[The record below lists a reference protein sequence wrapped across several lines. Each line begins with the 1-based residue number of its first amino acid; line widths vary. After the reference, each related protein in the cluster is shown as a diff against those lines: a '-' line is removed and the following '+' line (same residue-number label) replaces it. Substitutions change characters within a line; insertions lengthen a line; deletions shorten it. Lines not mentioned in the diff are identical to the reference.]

1 MNNPRE
7 ITFSSESRN
16 KLKSGVDK
24 LANSVK
30 VTLGPKGRNVV
41 LGRVNQF
48 AITKDGVS
56 VAREVFLEDP
66 EENLGAQMVKQV
78 ASNVAK
84 AAGDGTTTATVLAQ
98 SILTKGIKMIEAGFD
113 PMEIKSGIDK
123 SLVIIKD
130 HLQKNSIKING
141 VEQIE
146 QVATISA
153 NGDSN
158 IGSIIARA
166 MDEVGFDGVIT
177 VDESNTHETYLD
189 LVKGMQF
196 KSGYLSPYFINNIAK
211 MEAHLENPVIFI
223 YDGKI
228 KGIKGLVHLLEY
240 SNHVKRPLLVISNNI
255 EGDALQTLVMNKANG
270 VLDVTAVNSPGYGQ
284 LKTEQLKDIAA
295 IVGGTVLSEAMG
307 HDIQNIN
314 PNSVAEILG
323 SAERVT
329 VSAEETT
336 VINGGGDQESV
347 KARVDEIKSQIEN
360 QDNESEKLILKERL
374 SKLEGGVA
382 IIKVGGY
389 TDIEIKEKRDRID
402 DALGA
407 TQAAV
412 EEGILPGGGIALYRA
427 AIEISAEIEKSF
439 SNDFIGDEKVGASIL
454 LESCKDP
461 FNTIILNAG
470 KNPEVISKDLK
481 DEYTSGYN
489 SRTGEYV
496 DMLKSGIID
505 PAKVTRAAIENAASI
520 SGLMITTECVLMEKA
535 IVKPAEK

>member
-1 MNNPRE
+1 
-7 ITFSSESRN
+7 
-16 KLKSGVDK
+16 
-24 LANSVK
+24 
-30 VTLGPKGRNVV
+30 
-41 LGRVNQF
+41 
-48 AITKDGVS
+48 
-56 VAREVFLEDP
+56 
-66 EENLGAQMVKQV
+66 
-78 ASNVAK
+78 
-84 AAGDGTTTATVLAQ
+84 
-98 SILTKGIKMIEAGFD
+98 MIEAGFD

>member
-41 LGRVNQF
+41 LGRSNQF

-78 ASNVAK
+78 ASNVARS
-84 AAGDGTTTATVLAQ
+84 AGDGTTTATVLAQ
-98 SILTKGIKMIEAGFD
+98 SILNRGIKMIEAGFD

-123 SLVIIKD
+123 TLELIKS
-130 HLQKNSIKING
+130 HLEKNSIAVDG
-141 VEQIE
+141 VAQIE

-166 MDEVGFDGVIT
+166 MGEVGFDGVIT
-177 VDESNTHETYLD
+177 VDESNTNETYLD

-196 KSGYLSPYFINNIAK
+196 KAGYLSPYFINNLAK

-228 KGIKGLVHLLEY
+228 KGLKGLVHILEY
-240 SNHVKRPLLVISNNI
+240 SNSVKRPLLLISNNI
-255 EGDALQTLVMNKANG
+255 EGDALQALVMNKANG
-270 VLDVTAVNSPGYGQ
+270 VLDITAINSPGYGQ
-284 LKTEQLKDIAA
+284 LKTEQLLDIASL
-295 IVGGTVLSEAMG
+295 VGATVVSEAMG

-314 PNSVAEILG
+314 PEAVKELIG
-323 SAERVT
+323 GAERVT
-329 VSAEETT
+329 VSADETT
-336 VINGGGDQESV
+336 IINGSGTQDLV
-347 KARVDEIKSQIEN
+347 KKRVGEIKSQIEN
-360 QDNESEKLILKERL
+360 QTNESEKLILKERL

-389 TDIEIKEKRDRID
+389 TDVEIKEKRDRID

-407 TQAAV
+407 TSAAV

-427 AIEISAEIEKSF
+427 ALDLLKELESF
-439 SNDFIGDEKVGASIL
+439 EFTSDERVGATVL

-461 FNTIILNAG
+461 FNMIILNSG
-470 KNPEVISKDLK
+470 KNPEVIAQGLGSD
-481 DEYTSGYN
+481 YSSGYN
-489 SRTGEYV
+489 SRVGSYV
-496 DMLKSGIID
+496 NMLSAGIID
-505 PAKVTRAAIENAASI
+505 PTKVTRSAIENAASI
-520 SGLMITTECVLMEKA
+520 SGLMITTECILMEQ
-535 IVKPAEK
+535 KPVIQNEK

>member
-41 LGRVNQF
+41 LGRSNQF

-66 EENLGAQMVKQV
+66 EENLGPQMVKQV
-78 ASNVAK
+78 ASNVARS
-84 AAGDGTTTATVLAQ
+84 AGDGTTTATVLAQ
-98 SILTKGIKMIEAGFD
+98 SILNRGIKMIEAGFD

-123 SLVIIKD
+123 TLELIKS
-130 HLQKNSIKING
+130 HLEKNSIAVDG
-141 VEQIE
+141 VAQIE

-166 MDEVGFDGVIT
+166 MGEVGFDGVIT
-177 VDESNTHETYLD
+177 VDESNTNETYLD

-196 KSGYLSPYFINNIAK
+196 KAGYLSPYFINNLAK

-228 KGIKGLVHLLEY
+228 KGLKGLVHILEY
-240 SNHVKRPLLVISNNI
+240 SNSVKRPLLLISNNI
-255 EGDALQTLVMNKANG
+255 EGDALQALVMNKANG
-270 VLDVTAVNSPGYGQ
+270 VLDITAINSPGYGQ
-284 LKTEQLKDIAA
+284 LKTEQLLDIASL
-295 IVGGTVLSEAMG
+295 VGATVVSEAMG

-314 PNSVAEILG
+314 PEAVKELIG
-323 SAERVT
+323 GAERVT
-329 VSAEETT
+329 VSADETT
-336 VINGGGDQESV
+336 IINGSGTQDLV
-347 KARVDEIKSQIEN
+347 KKRVGEIKSQIEN
-360 QDNESEKLILKERL
+360 QTNESEKLILKERL

-389 TDIEIKEKRDRID
+389 TDVEIKEKRDRID

-407 TQAAV
+407 TSAAV

-427 AIEISAEIEKSF
+427 ALDLLKELESF
-439 SNDFIGDEKVGASIL
+439 EFTSDERVGATVL

-461 FNTIILNAG
+461 FNMIILNSG
-470 KNPEVISKDLK
+470 KNPEVIAQGLGSD
-481 DEYTSGYN
+481 YSSGYN
-489 SRTGEYV
+489 SRVGSYV
-496 DMLKSGIID
+496 NMLSAGIID
-505 PAKVTRAAIENAASI
+505 PTKVTRSAIENAASI
-520 SGLMITTECVLMEKA
+520 SGLMITTECILMEQ
-535 IVKPAEK
+535 KPVIQNEK